1 MSKRLIEK
9 SQTNGIH
16 KQYLPKDGII
26 QRDFSETSQMFGTPT
41 DSQIRTLGQKQRK
54 SNMNSDVKQYN
65 L

>member
-1 MSKRLIEK
+1 MEYTKNIYQKVELSKEV
-9 SQTNGIH
+9 
-16 KQYLPKDGII
+16 
-26 QRDFSETSQMFGTPT
+26 FSETSQMFGAPT